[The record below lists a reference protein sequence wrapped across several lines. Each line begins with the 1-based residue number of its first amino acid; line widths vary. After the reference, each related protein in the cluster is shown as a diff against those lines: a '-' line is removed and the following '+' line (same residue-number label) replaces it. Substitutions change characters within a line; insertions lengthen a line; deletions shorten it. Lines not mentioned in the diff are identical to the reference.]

1 MAFIEPIGWWGPMH
15 KWLME
20 KGNQH
25 YNAWLLTAD
34 GKRWS
39 LSCRLKLKNQ
49 SPYKWGYTQPQWM
62 HDLIAAL
69 GRNDEETCKRIKLE
83 NL

>member
-15 KWLME
+15 RWLML
-20 KGNQH
+20 KANAH
-25 YNAWLLTAD
+25 YHEWLLTPK
-34 GKRWS
+34 GKGWHLAVS
-39 LSCRLKLKNQ
+39 EGLKNE
-49 SPYKWGYTQPQWM
+49 SPYRYGYTQPQWM